1 MENNENLS
9 NKLQEE
15 FEKLQQEIQK
25 PNILIAGATGV
36 GKSSLIN
43 MVFGKEVAVVGTG
56 KPITQKIDV
65 YESENSDVRI
75 FDSKGYE
82 VGTKAD
88 HEFFESVIEM
98 AKSYNEPE
106 KTIHLIWYCIAC
118 SNNRVTDY
126 DLNAINSFLAA
137 NLPVT
142 VVLTKADLTSDEEVE
157 NMKRVLPVKCP
168 VFETST
174 RLEEYNHL
182 TSLINWSVERL
193 PESLKFAFIKSQRVS
208 LEKKWD
214 MAHKYIKQ
222 HCIGAF
228 TVGFTPIPMSDA
240 PILVAN
246 EMALLARILHL
257 YDLGNLSDT
266 LKTMGLSSF
275 FGSLLSAGGKA
286 AVGALL
292 KLIPGVGTLVGGLI
306 SGSVGSVITAAFG
319 EATSRVAYG
328 ISKAQLD
335 GVDTSEMIRN
345 FGNSVLELAKLYAS
359 ENKEIDDY
367 KLLEE

>member
-9 NKLQEE
+9 KKLQEE

-43 MVFGKEVAVVGTG
+43 MVFGEEVAIIGTG
-56 KPITQKIDV
+56 KPVTQKIDV
-65 YESENSDVRI
+65 YESEKSDVRI

-82 VGTKAD
+82 VGEQAD
-88 HEFFESVIEM
+88 HEFFESVIEL
-98 AKSYNEPE
+98 AKSYNDPD

-137 NLPVT
+137 SLPVA
-142 VVLTKADLTSDEEVE
+142 VVLTKADLASDEEVE
-157 NMKRVLPVKCP
+157 KLKRVLPVKCP

-182 TSLINWSVERL
+182 TDLITWSVEQL
-193 PESLKFAFIKSQRVS
+193 PEALRFAFIKSQRVS
-208 LEKKWD
+208 LEKKWE
-214 MAHKYIKQ
+214 MAHKYIRQ

-228 TVGFTPIPMSDA
+228 AVGFTPIPMSDA

-257 YDLGNLSDT
+257 YDLGNLTDT
-266 LKTMGLSSF
+266 LKTMGMSSIM
-275 FGSLLSAGGKA
+275 GSLLTAGGRA

-306 SGSVGSVITAAFG
+306 SGGVGSVITAAFG

-335 GVDTSEMIRN
+335 GIDTTEMIKN
-345 FGNSVLELAKLYAS
+345 FGGSVLELAKQYAS
-359 ENKEIDDY
+359 ENRNIDDY

>member
-1 MENNENLS
+1 MENNESLS
-9 NKLQEE
+9 KKLQEE

-43 MVFGKEVAVVGTG
+43 MVFGEEVAVIGTG
-56 KPITQKIDV
+56 RPVTQKIDV
-65 YESENSDVRI
+65 FESDKSDVRI

-82 VGTKAD
+82 VGEKAD
-88 HEFFESVIEM
+88 QEFFESVIEL
-98 AKSYNEPE
+98 AKTTNDPE

-126 DLNAINSFLAA
+126 DINAINTFLAA
-137 NLPVT
+137 NLPVA
-142 VVLTKADLTSDEEVE
+142 VVLTKADLASDEEVE
-157 NMKRVLPVKCP
+157 NMKQVLPVKCP
-168 VFETST
+168 IFETST
-174 RLEEYNHL
+174 RLKEYNHL
-182 TSLINWSVERL
+182 TELITWAVDCL

-222 HCIGAF
+222 HCLGAF

-257 YDLGNLSDT
+257 YDLGNLTDT
-266 LKTMGLSSF
+266 LRTMGMSSIL
-275 FGSLLSAGGKA
+275 GSLLTAGGRA

-292 KLIPGVGTLVGGLI
+292 KLIPGVGWVAGGLI
-306 SGSVGSVITAAFG
+306 SGSVGSVITGAFG

-328 ISKAQLD
+328 ISKAQLE
-335 GVDTSEMIRN
+335 GIDTTEMISN
-345 FGNSVLELAKLYAS
+345 FGGLVLELAKQYAS
-359 ENKEIDDY
+359 ENRNIDDY